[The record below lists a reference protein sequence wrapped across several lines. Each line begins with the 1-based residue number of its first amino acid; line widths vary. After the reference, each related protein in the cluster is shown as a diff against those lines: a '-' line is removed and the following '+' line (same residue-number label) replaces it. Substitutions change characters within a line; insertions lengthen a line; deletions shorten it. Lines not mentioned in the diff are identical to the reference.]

1 MTSNTL
7 SISVDLFQALVA
19 VEKQRPELR
28 PGWANHSVF
37 NKLEITLTESWDND
51 ENARLSSKTIQA
63 RILPLLSN
71 ESDSEVSV

>member
-1 MTSNTL
+1 M
-7 SISVDLFQALVA
+7 
-19 VEKQRPELR
+19 EKQRPELR
-28 PGWANHSVF
+28 AGWNNHAVF

-63 RILPLLSN
+63 RIIPLLSN